1 MEVDDHDNVFHD
13 KSHLVVNSF
22 VTTLKIEENNV
33 FDDKESD
40 LVVNSLPQKKQRKNF
55 IRPLELSVSLFVV
68 CQFGIE
74 TFILVLLHHCVSNN

>member
-1 MEVDDHDNVFHD
+1 MSPHIEPEKTLFWNTLVIEEDHVNGNVYDDKGD
-13 KSHLVVNSF
+13 KSH
-22 VTTLKIEENNV
+22 
-33 FDDKESD
+33 